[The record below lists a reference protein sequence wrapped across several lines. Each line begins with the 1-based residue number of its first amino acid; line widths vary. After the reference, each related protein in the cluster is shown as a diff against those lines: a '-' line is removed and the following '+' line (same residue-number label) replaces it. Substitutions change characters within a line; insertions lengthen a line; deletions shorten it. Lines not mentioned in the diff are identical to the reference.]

1 VCRTE
6 RKKKAAWD
14 KHTDTKHFRVLDSDN
29 SQRNMASKWTNIEFL
44 REKLKDPAIESCTLE
59 SMKGAGGN
67 SGVMNRL
74 MVTYNNGLT
83 TSYILKVNSERT
95 EQAAALG
102 LPREALFYEQF
113 APKIQNIVPRTLYS
127 EGNMKAGTKAIV
139 LEDLSVL
146 NRDGY
151 DYAQLGLYFTAHSPL
166 NWEKAQKGEMDPL
179 MLSGDKIE
187 ELMSK
192 AFECGADLH
201 ATYWNDAAMAQDKDL
216 DWLRGHDWYR
226 GEGKDTWQ
234 ASQSLVHNIWKS
246 GTMSISGWDS
256 KFVSLLETSL
266 IKVNWDDF
274 QNRIHNTA
282 FTLVHGDFHPGNFMV
297 ARKKDSNNVIFGD
310 VKLMDWEVVGIGCGP
325 QDMGQF
331 VISHVPL
338 ETRRKLEK
346 QVFREAYY
354 DKLVEK
360 LKAKNVEKLPTFEEC
375 WHEYVYGGV
384 ERWVWLL
391 VICNSIFPKPA
402 GDYFYNQVK
411 DFANDHGVN
420 IETIGMP
427 RA

>member
-1 VCRTE
+1 
-6 RKKKAAWD
+6 
-14 KHTDTKHFRVLDSDN
+14 
-29 SQRNMASKWTNIEFL
+29 MASKWTNVEFL
-44 REKLKDPAIESCTLE
+44 QAKLKDPTIKSCTLT

-83 TSYILKVNSERT
+83 TSYILKVNSEGT

-102 LPREALFYEQF
+102 LPREALFYDQF
-113 APKIQNIVPRTLYS
+113 ASKIKNIVPRTFYS
-127 EGNMKAGTKAIV
+127 EGDMKAGTKAIV

-146 NRDGY
+146 NKDGC
-151 DYAQLGLYFTAHSPL
+151 DYVQMGLYFTAHSPL
-166 NWEKAQKGEMDPL
+166 NWEKVQKGEMDSL
-179 MLSGDKIE
+179 MLSGYKIE
-187 ELMSK
+187 ELMRK

-201 ATYWNDAAMAQDKDL
+201 ATYWNNKALAQDKDL

-234 ASQSLVHNIWKS
+234 ASQSLVQNIWKS
-246 GTMSISGWDS
+246 ETKNISGWDP
-256 KFVSLLETSL
+256 KFVSLLEASVAK
-266 IKVNWDDF
+266 IDWDDF

-282 FTLVHGDFHPGNFMV
+282 FTLVHGDFHPANLMV
-297 ARKKDSNNVIFGD
+297 ARKKDSDNVIFGD
-310 VKLMDWEVVGIGCGP
+310 VKLMDWEVVGVGCGP

-331 VISHVPL
+331 VISHVPP
-338 ETRRKLEK
+338 EIRRKLEK

-360 LKAKNVEKLPTFEEC
+360 LKAKTVEKLPTFEEC

-391 VICNSIFPKPA
+391 VVCNNIFPKSA

-411 DFANDHGVN
+411 DFANDHRVN
-420 IETIGMP
+420 VETIGMP